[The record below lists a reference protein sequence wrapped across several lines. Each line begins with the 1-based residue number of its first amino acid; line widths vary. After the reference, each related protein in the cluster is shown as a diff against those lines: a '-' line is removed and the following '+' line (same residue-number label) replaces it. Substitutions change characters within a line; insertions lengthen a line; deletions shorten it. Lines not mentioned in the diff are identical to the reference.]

1 MCYAIEIQKKGQFKV
16 NGQGQ
21 ILGFSYFLIH
31 SLLAIGNLEQRLFQV
46 QIKCQG
52 HFLLKCG

>member
-1 MCYAIEIQKKGQFKV
+1 MERLWYYSIMSDIQVPTDKV
-16 NGQGQ
+16 
-21 ILGFSYFLIH
+21 

-52 HFLLKCG
+52 HFLLKYG